1 MPLSPHARRWRAW
14 PLALIASAGVAVAQ
28 APAAPS
34 NSTLDAP
41 LFYHLLL
48 GEVEL
53 RNGNAGAAYALFLD
67 VAQRTRDEALFRR
80 AVEVALQA
88 RAGDQALA
96 AARAWRVALPA
107 STDALRFELQILAAL
122 NRHGEMSEPLQAL
135 LQRTPQADRGG
146 VIASLPRLMLRGADK
161 RDAAVILEAALQPY
175 AEAPATRTAAR
186 VAVGRAWWQAGDAP
200 RALAMAQRAAADD
213 PAATGP
219 ILLALELM
227 PTQPAAQA
235 LVDAYVTRADAEV
248 AVQLAHVRVLTAA
261 QRYVDARRRLQAITH
276 ARPELAPPWLSL
288 GALQLELREPRDAE
302 ASLQR
307 FLALRDI
314 APSTA
319 QDTRDDDEDDDAQD
333 TPSDDGGRTQAW
345 LMLAQAAEMRGDLP
359 AAGVWLDKIENP
371 QRALDVQTRRA
382 SLLARQGKLREAR
395 ALVQQVPERRPED
408 ARLKLMAESQVLR
421 DVKRWGDAYAV
432 LATASERFPS
442 DADLLYEQAM
452 MAEKLGRLDEMERL
466 LRRVIEIKPDHQ
478 HAYNALGYSLAE
490 RNMRLPEARSLV
502 LKALELAP
510 GDPFITDSVGW
521 IEYRLGNHAAALEHL
536 RRAYASRPDT
546 EIGAHLGEVLWVTG
560 QRDEAMRIWREART
574 RDADNEVL
582 RETLARLQVRL

>member
-1 MPLSPHARRWRAW
+1 MPTFTFARRWRAW
-14 PLALIASAGVAVAQ
+14 PLTLMAAAGIAGAQ
-28 APAAPS
+28 APALPS
-34 NSTLDAP
+34 NSSLDAP

-53 RNGNAGAAYALFLD
+53 RNGNAGAAYSLFLD
-67 VAQRTRDEALFRR
+67 VAQRSRDEALFRR
-80 AVEVALQA
+80 TVEVALQA

-96 AARAWRVALPA
+96 AVRAWRVGVPA

-135 LQRTPQADRGG
+135 LQRTAEADRGG
-146 VIASLPRLMLRGADK
+146 VIAALPRLMLRGADK
-161 RDAAVILEAALQPY
+161 RDAAVVLEAALQPY
-175 AEAPATRTAAR
+175 ADAPATRTAAR
-186 VAVGRAWWQAGDAP
+186 VAMGRAWWQAGDAQ
-200 RALAMAQRAAADD
+200 RALAMVHRAAADD

-219 ILLALELM
+219 VLLALELM
-227 PTQPAAQA
+227 PTQPTAQA
-235 LVDAYVTRADAEV
+235 LVDAYVGRDDAEV
-248 AVQLAHVRVLTAA
+248 AVQLAHVRVLMAG
-261 QRYVDARRRLQAITH
+261 QRYVDARRRLQAITQ

-302 ASLQR
+302 TSLQR
-307 FLALRDI
+307 FLALRGA
-314 APSTA
+314 APVTA
-319 QDTRDDDEDDDAQD
+319 ADAGEDDDEDDSQD
-333 TPSDDGGRTQAW
+333 TSDDGGRTQAW
-345 LMLAQAAEMRGDLP
+345 LMLAQAAEMRGDLR
-359 AAGVWLDKIENP
+359 AAGLWLDRIENP

-382 SLLARQGKLREAR
+382 TLLARQGKLREAR
-395 ALVQQVPERRPED
+395 ALVQQVPERKPED
-408 ARLKLMAESQVLR
+408 ARRKLVAESQVLR
-421 DVKRWGDAYAV
+421 DVKRWPEAYAV
-432 LATASERFPS
+432 LATANERFPR
-442 DADLLYEQAM
+442 DVDLLYEQAM
-452 MAEKLGRLDEMERL
+452 MAEKLGRADEMERL
-466 LRRVIEIKPDHQ
+466 LRRVIELKPDHQ

-490 RNMRLPEARSLV
+490 RNVRLPEARSLV

-521 IEYRLGNHAAALEHL
+521 IEFRLGNHAAALDHL

-560 QRDEAMRIWREART
+560 QREEALRIWREARM